1 MTNGPTLA
9 PRLLGRAENA
19 RAVLGRIL
27 GASDMTYHEWVA
39 LTLASAADS
48 TVASNQLVG
57 RMVGALN
64 IDRAT
69 ARGAIARLIGAVL
82 LEPDEPS
89 HLRLSDAGR
98 ERYGRL
104 RAAVDESVARLNADI
119 PAEDLATAGR
129 VLSEL
134 TARANDQLAQPGK
147 EESHAR

>member
-1 MTNGPTLA
+1 MTNGPTLT

-19 RAVLGRIL
+19 HRAVLGRIL

-48 TVASNQLVG
+48 TVARNQLAG

-69 ARGAIARLIGAVL
+69 ARGAIDRLIGAEL

-89 HLRLSDAGR
+89 HLRLSDAAGSAMAGSAR
-98 ERYGRL
+98 QSTRPSPDLMRTSQLKTWRRL
-104 RAAVDESVARLNADI
+104 GES
-119 PAEDLATAGR
+119 
-129 VLSEL
+129 
-134 TARANDQLAQPGK
+134 
-147 EESHAR
+147 